1 MKISNYNNNKTRSIE
16 LLNNLSSKSNS
27 NINQNNYLS
36 NLTLNPSLYREI
48 KTRINMV
55 NNIKNEIYNL
65 KLNNNEFKIDFLN
78 EIKISEEEYNKS
90 LNEINLILLNL
101 NEYDIL
107 DLKMHKKLHYNEK
120 KILEIFYYLT
130 EINENFD
137 FNSFK
142 NKINLNNFKENVLN
156 INYQNINPKRI
167 NFYLNQISHRN
178 NFNNFFSTIALND
191 KGLEIIFQLVK
202 NILKIFLYL
211 FQNKKL
217 KKDILITTKQ
227 TRNIKHKSISL
238 NPIQKQNLYNKLN
251 KYDSTNYSDNNFNN
265 INEYKNKDSNNK
277 NNIVNVNII
286 NDFYN
291 DNNLNTIKI
300 LSSINSNNSH
310 NSINNDKITS
320 YNIEKKNNNKII
332 YINNFSDFSSIS
344 HSSEYFNINKIFNL
358 IQNKNKKIK
367 NNNILKNTNSRNKY
381 HNQNNENLNNIKIKN
396 IILNR
401 NYMNNF
407 INKEK
412 KINELLP
419 LLKYKTFHEMRE
431 YFNMI
436 PNKGKINKEIEEKNK
451 NIMNKNLF
459 NDRKSQRR
467 IMNLLAK
474 GENTVLKNVPIYKI
488 KKIIQNNY

>member
-78 EIKISEEEYNKS
+78 KIKISEEEYNKS

-251 KYDSTNYSDNNFNN
+251 KYDS
-265 INEYKNKDSNNK
+265 
-277 NNIVNVNII
+277 

-291 DNNLNTIKI
+291 DNLNTIKI

-358 IQNKNKKIK
+358 IQNKNKNIK
-367 NNNILKNTNSRNKY
+367 NNNILKNSNSRNKY

-436 PNKGKINKEIEEKNK
+436 PNKVKINKEIEEKNK

-459 NDRKSQRR
+459 NDSKSQRR